1 MCYGAFL
8 AVFYYFLFMFHVK
21 HIGDG

>member
-21 HIGDG
+21 HMGDG